1 MQNDD
6 DWWNNEATIS
16 LNGPSGFLKS
26 GRHYKRG
33 PLHPLTG
40 KTRETLPTM
49 EKTMSAKPQKY
60 LAIRETVNKTI
71 TIAIVGTPTTAITM
85 HGGTC

>member
-1 MQNDD
+1 M
-6 DWWNNEATIS
+6 
-16 LNGPSGFLKS
+16 
-26 GRHYKRG
+26 R